1 MLTKGSPLKF
11 PFSVTLAV
19 LLLAAARPQAHPGS
33 NPTPMSP
40 SDVKATFLQ
49 MLDRP
54 RVPLEARTIETKPP
68 MRGVIAEQ
76 VNFAV
81 ERHPDGSI
89 ERVPALVV
97 RTEHA
102 KPGERMPAVIVLHG
116 TGGRKEQMWPWLE
129 QLAHRGILAIA
140 IDGRYHGERASGT
153 QGTEAYNKAIV
164 RAWRTKRGA
173 PQEHPFYYDTCWDAW
188 RTIDYLETRPD
199 VDPNRVGMIGISKGG
214 IETWLAA
221 AADDRVKLAIPAI
234 SVQSFRF
241 GLDHGRWQA
250 RANTVREAHQAAAD
264 DLGRPTVDAS
274 VCEALWAKVIPGIRA
289 IYDAP
294 SMLRLFAG
302 RPLLILNG
310 ELDPNCPIDGAELA
324 FASARAA
331 FHDADADDRLK
342 IMVAKGAKHTVT
354 HEQHDAA
361 LDWCVT
367 WLKPQIP
374 EKFAR
379 FLRNRALAATVAGP
393 PALRP
398 RRGPSADRPEHP
410 SRCRRPFGLRPELV
424 GPPILAPSAPA
435 KLVKV
440 AATR

>member
-1 MLTKGSPLKF
+1 MKP
-11 PFSVTLAV
+11 PFFFALAV

-33 NPTPMSP
+33 NPSPMPP
-40 SDVKATFLQ
+40 SVVKATFLQ

-54 RVPLEARTIETKPP
+54 RVPLEPRTIETRPP
-68 MRGVIAEQ
+68 TRGVIAER
-76 VNFAV
+76 VDFAV
-81 ERHPDGSI
+81 ERRPGGSI

-97 RTEHA
+97 RPEHA

-129 QLAHRGILAIA
+129 QLVHRGILAIA
-140 IDGRYHGERASGT
+140 IDGRYHGERVP
-153 QGTEAYNKAIV
+153 GTEGTSAYNEAII
-164 RAWRTKRGA
+164 RAWRTKRGDA
-173 PQEHPFYYDTCWDAW
+173 QEHPFYYDTCWDAW
-188 RTIDYLETRPD
+188 RTLDYLETRPD
-199 VDPNRVGMIGISKGG
+199 VDPNRLGMIGISKGG

-221 AADDRVKLAIPAI
+221 AVDDRVKLAIPAI
-234 SVQSFRF
+234 SVQSFQY

-250 RANTVREAHQAAAD
+250 RANTIRPAHQAAAA
-264 DLGRPTVDAS
+264 DLGRTEVDAG
-274 VCEALWAKVIPGIRA
+274 VCETLWAKVIPGMRA

-331 FHDADADDRLK
+331 FHDADADDCLK
-342 IMVAKGAKHTVT
+342 IMVAKGVKHSVT

-367 WLKPQIP
+367 WLKPTIP

-379 FLRNRALAATVAGP
+379 FLRNRALAATLVGP
-393 PALRP
+393 PAPRP
-398 RRGPSADRPEHP
+398 RRGPSPDRPEHP
-410 SRCRRPFGLRPELV
+410 RPLCGPFGRRPEFV
-424 GPPILAPSAPA
+424 GPPRLLPNTPPGPSAPI
-435 KLVKV
+435 
-440 AATR
+440 ATR